1 MNHEHYQ
8 QFHQSIFWLY
18 YAKAILQAKLK
29 QHNDAIASFTACL
42 DAKNYAQVLMDN
54 PDLAKNELANHTQV
68 LKTAERNISGKS
80 SSGSDLSTKATLVKL
95 ADKYKQVILFYEQLL
110 HNKADITPLDFGS
123 IFNIPLS
130 INDSQNARL
139 QYGYTHYHK
148 GLCQIELKKEKEAI
162 ESFNIANKLLP
173 DFCAPYIQKANI
185 FKEQK
190 SFKKALVQYD
200 AAIRIEYN
208 NAELYFNRSVLLFE
222 LGNKEK
228 AKEDFARYQKL
239 KDGMVLINLKFMMNL
254 LFKL

>member
-1 MNHEHYQ
+1 MNYERYQ

-18 YAKAILQAKLK
+18 YAKAMLQAKLK
-29 QHNDAIASFTACL
+29 QYNDAIGSFTACL

-54 PDLAKNELANHTQV
+54 PDLAKDELANHMQV
-68 LKTAERNISGKS
+68 LKTAERNIAGKS
-80 SSGSDLSTKATLVKL
+80 SSSADLSTKATLVKL
-95 ADKYKQVILFYEQLL
+95 ADKYKQVIMFFEQIL
-110 HNKADITPLDFGS
+110 NKADITPLDFGS
-123 IFNIPLS
+123 MFNIPLS
-130 INDSQNARL
+130 NNESQNTRL

-148 GLCQIELKKEKEAI
+148 GLCQVELERQKEAI

-190 SFKKALVQYD
+190 SLKKALVQYD

-222 LGNKEK
+222 LGDK
-228 AKEDFARYQKL
+228 AKAKDDFARYQQL
-239 KDGMVLINLKFMMNL
+239 KDEADKFRVYDDPTV
-254 LFKL
+254 